1 MTRFSPA
8 KALKVADE
16 GLKNKIF
23 KNMSKRAA
31 QMIQDDIDG
40 TGPMRLADV
49 EQAQKEIIRV
59 TRELADKGE
68 ITIGVRD
75 EYV

>member
-1 MTRFSPA
+1 
-8 KALKVADE
+8 
-16 GLKNKIF
+16 
-23 KNMSKRAA
+23 MSKRAA

-68 ITIGVRD
+68 ITLGVRD